1 MLIQVNK
8 KRTFLFGRKGTFS
21 FGVDKKTEHDCKAIK
36 RMDRKKIEN
45 GEDDVEKNGGRKE

>member
-21 FGVDKKTEHDCKAIK
+21 FGVDRIVTITACDAE
-36 RMDRKKIEN
+36 
-45 GEDDVEKNGGRKE
+45 GGVISVSR